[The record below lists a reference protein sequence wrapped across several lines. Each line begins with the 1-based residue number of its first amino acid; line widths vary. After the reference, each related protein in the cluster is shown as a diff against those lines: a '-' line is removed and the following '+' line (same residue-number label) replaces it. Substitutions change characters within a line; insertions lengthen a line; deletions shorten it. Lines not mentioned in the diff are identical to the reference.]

1 MLDWLKVNLQY
12 VTPKHL
18 LSRLV
23 GKLAEA
29 EMGSVT
35 TFFIKAFI
43 KQYNVDMSEALH
55 EEPEHYRSFNK
66 FFTQISIIFFS
77 HVVFVKK
84 Q

>member
-18 LSRLV
+18 ISRLV

-35 TFFIKAFI
+35 TSLIKLFI

-55 EEPEHYRSFNK
+55 EDETKSFVYYQYYGRLVGRNFWRS
-66 FFTQISIIFFS
+66 
-77 HVVFVKK
+77 V
-84 Q
+84 

>member
-43 KQYNVDMSEALH
+43 KQYNVDMRDVEQDDKNLL
-55 EEPEHYRSFNK
+55 RS
-66 FFTQISIIFFS
+66 
-77 HVVFVKK
+77 
-84 Q
+84 

>member
-35 TFFIKAFI
+35 TFFIKLFI
-43 KQYNVDMSEALH
+43 KQYNVDMTEALH
-55 EEPEHYRSFNK
+55 AELLSYQRY
-66 FFTQISIIFFS
+66 TA
-77 HVVFVKK
+77 
-84 Q
+84 